1 MKRIRELV
9 FVLTG
14 VALLPG
20 TAAAEWQIK
29 PFVGLTFA
37 GSTTFNDFDHGSD
50 HRHGAWGVSGTKLG
64 DIVGVEAEF
73 TYVPGFFQQSDIA
86 APLVLRSSVTTL
98 MGNVVVTLP
107 RRMTE
112 YTLRPY
118 FAGGAGLMHVRAD
131 DQFRLLPIT
140 SNLAAVD
147 LGGGVT
153 GFLSNRLGL
162 NWDVRYFRSVHGK
175 DEGLGISTGPE
186 QLSFW
191 RASMAL
197 AIRY

>member
-1 MKRIRELV
+1 MKCIRELV
-9 FVLTG
+9 FLLMG
-14 VALLPG
+14 VALWPAA
-20 TAAAEWQIK
+20 AAAEWQIK

-37 GSTTFNDFDHGSD
+37 GSTTFNDLDQGSS

-73 TYVPGFFQQSDIA
+73 TYVPGFFQQSDLANPI
-86 APLVLRSSVTTL
+86 VLRSSVTTL
-98 MGNVVVTLP
+98 VGNVVLTLP

-118 FAGGAGLMHVRAD
+118 FVGGAGLMHVRQD
-131 DQFRLLPIT
+131 DSLQALPIA
-140 SNLAAVD
+140 SNLATID

-153 GFLSNRLGL
+153 GFLSNRFGL
-162 NWDVRYFRSVHGK
+162 NWDVRYFRSVHGQ
-175 DEGLGISTGPE
+175 DEGLGLSYGPE
-186 QLSFW
+186 QLSYW

>member
-1 MKRIRELV
+1 VQRIRELV
-9 FVLTG
+9 FVLACVG
-14 VALLPG
+14 LWPVGAE
-20 TAAAEWQIK
+20 AEWQIK

-37 GSTTFNDFDHGSD
+37 GSTTFLDLEQASGN
-50 HRHGAWGVSGTKLG
+50 RHGAIGVSGTKLG
-64 DIVGVEAEF
+64 NVIGVEGEF
-73 TYVPGFFQQSDIA
+73 AFVPGFFQRSDIA

-98 MGNVVVTLP
+98 TGNVVITLP

-112 YTLRPY
+112 YALRPY
-118 FAGGAGLMHVRAD
+118 FVGGAGLMHVRAD
-131 DQFRLLPIT
+131 DSLQVLPIA

-162 NWDVRYFRSVHGK
+162 NWDIRYFRSVHGK

>member
-1 MKRIRELV
+1 MGLWP
-9 FVLTG
+9 
-14 VALLPG
+14 AA
-20 TAAAEWQIK
+20 AAAEWQIK

-37 GSTTFNDFDHGSD
+37 GSTTFLDLEQGSS

-73 TYVPGFFQQSDIA
+73 TYVPGFFQSDIA
-86 APLVLRSSVTTL
+86 TPLVLRSSVTTL
-98 MGNVVVTLP
+98 VGNVVLTLP

-118 FAGGAGLMHVRAD
+118 FVGGAGLMRVRVD
-131 DQFRLLPIT
+131 DLQLVLPIA
-140 SNLAAVD
+140 SNLPTID

-153 GFLSNRLGL
+153 GFLSNRFGL
-162 NWDVRYFRSVHGK
+162 NWDVRYFRSVHGQ
-175 DEGLGISTGPE
+175 DEGLGLSNGPE
-186 QLSFW
+186 QLSYW